1 MAQKKEEKE
10 FEVDFGVGKIRFG
23 GLFKGIG
30 NLIDLASKLGEEAEE
45 IKKVGEIKG
54 LPKPAKGVYGFSI
67 RTMVGGKPIIDT
79 FGNLKE
85 TPKGPVV
92 EEVRE
97 PMVDVFDEKDHIL
110 VIAELPGV
118 SEEEIKIDVEG
129 DILKLTAS
137 SKDRKYAKEV
147 LLPAKVKREGMKCV
161 YRNGVLEVTLPK
173 S

>member
-1 MAQKKEEKE
+1 MPERKEEKE
-10 FEVDFGVGKIRFG
+10 SEVDFGIGKIRFS

-54 LPKPAKGVYGFSI
+54 LPKQAKGVYGFSV
-67 RTMVGGKPIIDT
+67 RTMVGGKPIIET

-110 VIAELPGV
+110 VITELPGV
-118 SEEEIKIDVEG
+118 SEEDIKVDIEG
-129 DILKLTAS
+129 DILKLTAFN
-137 SKDRKYAKEV
+137 KDRKYAKEV
-147 LLPAKVKREGMKCV
+147 LLPAKVKKEGMKST
-161 YRNGVLEVTLPK
+161 YKNGMLEITLPK